1 MPEVRGLVV
10 TTEGEPDAAALA
22 LCGGHAWT
30 LPVANR
36 PLLAHAVAGVR
47 AAGARRTVLA
57 GPRDHVVPGRG
68 LTCVALE
75 PGTGIAGAL
84 AAAAPALGG
93 SAVLVQHGDGLLL
106 GGALPGAPAALDAV
120 LVVPERGP
128 AVPERSPAFL
138 AGPEAARIAA
148 ELPPMAGAA
157 ALLDALV
164 AAGGELTIRTLPGAW
179 RYSGRAE
186 SLLDANRLVLDA
198 LEHRVSDADLSTARI
213 EGRVTVHPTAVV
225 ERATIRGPAIVGAGA
240 SIVDAFVGPYTAIGD
255 GVVLEG
261 AELENSIVFPGV
273 RIRHVGP
280 RIEASII
287 GADASIGRD
296 FALPAA
302 LRLRVG
308 RGAEVTLA

>member
-1 MPEVRGLVV
+1 MPTVRGLVV
-10 TTEGEPDAAALA
+10 TTGGEPDPAALA
-22 LCGGHAWT
+22 LCGGPAWT

-36 PLLAHAVAGVR
+36 PLIAHAVAGVR

-57 GPRDHVVPGRG
+57 GPRDHLVSSRG
-68 LTCVALE
+68 LTCLDLE
-75 PGTGIAGAL
+75 PGIGVAGAL
-84 AAAAPALGG
+84 AAAAPALDGA
-93 SAVLVQHGDGLLL
+93 AVLVHHGDALLL
-106 GGALPGAPAALDAV
+106 GGALPDAPVALDAV
-120 LVVPERGP
+120 LVVPEHGA
-128 AVPERSPAFL
+128 AVPARSPAFL
-138 AGPEAARIAA
+138 AGPDAARIAA
-148 ELPPMAGAA
+148 ELDPAAGAA
-157 ALLDALV
+157 ALLEALV
-164 AAGGELTIRTLPGAW
+164 AAGGRLTVRKLPGAW
-179 RYSGRAE
+179 RYTGRAE
-186 SLLDANRLVLDA
+186 SLLDANRIVLDA

-240 SIVDAFVGPYTAIGD
+240 SIIDAFVGPYTAIGD
-255 GVVLEG
+255 GVILEG

-287 GADASIGRD
+287 GVDASIGRD